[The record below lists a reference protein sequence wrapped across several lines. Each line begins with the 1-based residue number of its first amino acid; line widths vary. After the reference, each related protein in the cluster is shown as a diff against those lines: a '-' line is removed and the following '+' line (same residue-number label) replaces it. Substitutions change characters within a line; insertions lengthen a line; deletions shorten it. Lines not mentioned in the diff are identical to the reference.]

1 MAAAVGGPRS
11 LAPLFLL
18 GSCSEEFD
26 TRPGRYTLMSN
37 QQLIPIRL
45 STLEVKVR
53 SHVLFKF
60 RTFARHTSHVT
71 RHTSHVTHHTSHITH
86 HTQPVP
92 RPPQAKID
100 KMNAQALESVMVGSV
115 SSLSS
120 AKAASKILA
129 AKARAPAKL

>member
-18 GSCSEEFD
+18 GSCSEGFD

-60 RTFARHTSHVT
+60 RTSHVT
-71 RHTSHVTHHTSHITH
+71 RHTSHVTRHTSHITH

-100 KMNAQALESVMVGSV
+100 KMNAQALENVIVGSV
-115 SSLSS
+115 SALSS